1 MRLKALFSLGLV
13 FLLGGG
19 NLAVASDL
27 GLAEAVKKGDKE
39 ATRSLLGQK
48 NVDVNAAQSDGA
60 TALHWAVHWDDLETA
75 ELLIRAGA
83 NVNAANDYG
92 ATPLWLASSNGNAAM
107 VKKLLQAGAN
117 PNAALRLGE
126 TPLMAAAGIIGSV
139 EVVKLLLAAGADVNA
154 KEAHGGQS
162 VLMWAVAKKRPEV
175 VKVLIG
181 QGADVGARST
191 GGFTPLLF
199 AAQQGNVDSA
209 RLLLAAGA
217 DVNETS
223 PDKESPLLVATASRH
238 EKLAIFLIEKGA
250 DLNAVDYSGY
260 TALHYATY
268 RRGSREYYAASGGR
282 NSVELLKALLAHG
295 ANPNARIVRD
305 AKHELTPPIDQPYLR
320 SPTRVVKADT
330 RGGTTPVG
338 ATPFYLAALS
348 RNPTAM
354 RVLAAGGGDP
364 NLGATETVYFLG
376 GSGRR
381 VNYMA
386 GTTPL
391 MSAAGVDEIGPN
403 WNDLPEEE
411 EKQALEA
418 VKVAIELGAD
428 INAANEYGL
437 TALHGAAFI
446 GADSIIQFLME
457 KGANPELMDKHGQT
471 PLSIA
476 RHVVTTGHGDNLDV
490 RARRFRPFTSDLLV
504 KLGAI
509 PLEKSAVQVLR
520 ELKSDLLK

>member
-19 NLAVASDL
+19 NLAAASDL

-92 ATPLWLASSNGNAAM
+92 ATPLWLASSNGNAAT

-126 TPLMAAAGIIGSV
+126 TPLMAAAGSIGSV
-139 EVVKLLLAAGADVNA
+139 EIVKLLLAAGADVNV

-162 VLMWAVAKKRPEV
+162 GLMWAVAKKHPEV

-181 QGADVGARST
+181 QGADVRARST

-199 AAQQGNVDSA
+199 AAQQGNVESA

-238 EKLAIFLIEKGA
+238 AKIAIFLIEKGA

-260 TALHYATY
+260 TALHYA
-268 RRGSREYYAASGGR
+268 ASGGR

-295 ANPNARIVRD
+295 ANPNTRIVRD

-320 SPTRVVKADT
+320 STTRVVKAGT

-364 NLGATETVYFLG
+364 NLGTTETVYFLG

-391 MSAAGVDEIGPN
+391 MASAGVDEIGPN

-411 EKQALEA
+411 EKLALEA
-418 VKVAIELGAD
+418 VKVAIELGVD

-476 RHVVTTGHGDNLDV
+476 RHVITTGLGDNLDV

>member
-1 MRLKALFSLGLV
+1 MRLKALFSLWLV

-19 NLAVASDL
+19 NLSAASDL

-126 TPLMAAAGIIGSV
+126 TPLMAAAGSIGSV
-139 EVVKLLLAAGADVNA
+139 EIVKLLLAAGADVNV

-162 VLMWAVAKKRPEV
+162 ALMWAVAKKHPEV

-181 QGADVGARST
+181 QGADVRARST

-199 AAQQGNVDSA
+199 AAQQGNVESA

-238 EKLAIFLIEKGA
+238 AKIAIFLIEKGA

-260 TALHYATY
+260 TALH
-268 RRGSREYYAASGGR
+268 YAASGGR

-320 SPTRVVKADT
+320 STTRVVKAGT

-364 NLGATETVYFLG
+364 NLGTTETVYFLG

-391 MSAAGVDEIGPN
+391 MASAGVDEIGPN

-411 EKQALEA
+411 EKLALEA
-418 VKVAIELGAD
+418 VKVAIELGVD

-476 RHVVTTGHGDNLDV
+476 RHVITTGLGDNLDV

-520 ELKSDLLK
+520 ELKSDLLN

>member
-19 NLAVASDL
+19 NLAAASDL

-92 ATPLWLASSNGNAAM
+92 ATPLWLASSNGNAAT

-126 TPLMAAAGIIGSV
+126 TPLMAAAGSIGSV
-139 EVVKLLLAAGADVNA
+139 EIVKLLLAAGADVNV

-162 VLMWAVAKKRPEV
+162 ALMWAVAKKHPEV

-181 QGADVGARST
+181 QGADVRARST

-199 AAQQGNVDSA
+199 AAQQGNVESA

-238 EKLAIFLIEKGA
+238 AKIAIFLIEKGA

-260 TALHYATY
+260 TALH
-268 RRGSREYYAASGGR
+268 YAASGGR

-320 SPTRVVKADT
+320 STTRVVKAGT

-364 NLGATETVYFLG
+364 NLGTTETVYFLG

-391 MSAAGVDEIGPN
+391 MASAGVDEIGPN

-411 EKQALEA
+411 EKLALEA
-418 VKVAIELGAD
+418 VKVAIELGVD
-428 INAANEYGL
+428 INAVNEYGL
-437 TALHGAAFI
+437 AALHGAAFI

-476 RHVVTTGHGDNLDV
+476 RHVITTGLGDNLDV
-490 RARRFRPFTSDLLV
+490 RARRFRRFTSDLLV

-520 ELKSDLLK
+520 ELKSDLLN

>member
-19 NLAVASDL
+19 NLVAAGDL
-27 GLAEAVKKGDKE
+27 ELAEAVKKGDKE
-39 ATRSLLGQK
+39 AARSLLGQK
-48 NVDVNAAQSDGA
+48 DVDVNAAQSDGA

-107 VKKLLQAGAN
+107 VKMLLQAGAN
-117 PNAALRLGE
+117 PNAPLRLGE
-126 TPLMAAAGIIGSV
+126 TPLMAAAGIIGNV
-139 EVVKLLLAAGADVNA
+139 EIVELLLAAGADVDA
-154 KEAHGGQS
+154 KEAQGGQS
-162 VLMWAVAKKRPEV
+162 ALMWAVAKKHPEV
-175 VKVLIG
+175 VEVLIG
-181 QGADVGARST
+181 HGADVGARST

-199 AAQQGNVDSA
+199 AAQQGNVESA
-209 RLLLAAGA
+209 GLLLAAGA
-217 DVNETS
+217 DVNEAS
-223 PDKESPLLVATASRH
+223 ADKESSLLVAAASRH
-238 EKLAIFLIEKGA
+238 EKIAIFLIENGA

-260 TALHYATY
+260 TALHYAAY
-268 RRGSREYYAASGGR
+268 RPESREYYAASGG
-282 NSVELLKALLAHG
+282 NSAELLKALLAHG

-305 AKHELTPPIDQPYLR
+305 ARQELTPPIDQPYLR
-320 SPTRVVKADT
+320 SPTRVVTAGT

-381 VNYMA
+381 VNYIA

-391 MSAAGVDEIGPN
+391 MAAAGVDEIGPN
-403 WNDLPEEE
+403 WNDLLEEE
-411 EKQALEA
+411 EKLALEA
-418 VKVAIELGAD
+418 VKVAIELGVD

-457 KGANPELMDKHGQT
+457 KGANPELVDKHGQT

-490 RARRFRPFTSDLLV
+490 RARRFRPVTSDLLV
-504 KLGAI
+504 KLGAL
-509 PLEKSAVQVLR
+509 PLEKSAVQVLH
-520 ELKSDLLK
+520 ELKSDLLE